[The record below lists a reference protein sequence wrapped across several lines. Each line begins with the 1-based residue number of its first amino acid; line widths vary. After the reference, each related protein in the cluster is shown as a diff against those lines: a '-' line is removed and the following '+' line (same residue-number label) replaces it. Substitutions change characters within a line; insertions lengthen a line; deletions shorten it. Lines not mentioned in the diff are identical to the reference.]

1 MWEKLYDVIVAGGGP
16 AGSVAAISAAR
27 NGASVLMIEKLGF
40 PGGMATAG
48 MVNPIHTYH
57 NMRKEQ
63 IVGGVPDEIVKRLV
77 AIGGAFPGGHLYS
90 SYQSSHTHTPFD
102 VESMKRV
109 LIDMLC
115 EAGVDILLH
124 SFVFGAE
131 RGKGGDLE
139 LKVCSKSGITTARGR
154 MVVDACGD
162 GDVSA
167 AAGATFEKGGQDG
180 RCMAGSLYIRMGG
193 VDASQVIT
201 YIKAHPDDFVLAE
214 DPYLGKTNAELAA
227 EIRDVR
233 DIHVV
238 RGFFSLVKQAHERD
252 EFPRTR
258 NQVMCVFSPRTGQV
272 YLNSANVVHVDGS
285 NVLELSRA
293 EIETRRQVPKIVGF
307 YQKYV
312 PGFKDAFLL
321 ETAPHL
327 GVRESRRI
335 TGDYILTG
343 EDVLSGR
350 HFEDGIARGAYPSDI
365 HTPDGGLVHRHIRD
379 GRDYHVPY
387 RCLLPAGIDNILVA
401 GRPISADRIAHG
413 SLRVMAQCMAI
424 GQAAGTAAALS
435 VKKGTTP
442 RKLPI
447 ADLLSA
453 LTSQGAI
460 L

>member
-1 MWEKLYDVIVAGGGP
+1 
-16 AGSVAAISAAR
+16 
-27 NGASVLMIEKLGF
+27 
-40 PGGMATAG
+40 
-48 MVNPIHTYH
+48 
-57 NMRKEQ
+57 
-63 IVGGVPDEIVKRLV
+63 
-77 AIGGAFPGGHLYS
+77 
-90 SYQSSHTHTPFD
+90 
-102 VESMKRV
+102 MKRV

-124 SFVFGAE
+124 SFVFGVE
-131 RGKGGDLE
+131 RGKGGVLE
-139 LKVCSKSGITTARGR
+139 LRVCSKSGITTARGR
-154 MVVDACGD
+154 TVVDACGD

-167 AAGATFEKGGQDG
+167 AVGAKFEKGGEDG
-180 RCMAGSLYIRMGG
+180 RCMAGSLYIRMGN
-193 VDASQVIT
+193 VDSSEVIA

-214 DPYLGKTNAELAA
+214 DPYLGKTNADLAA

-238 RGFFSLVKQAHERD
+238 RGFFSLVKRAHERD

-258 NQVMCVFSPRTGQV
+258 NQVMCVFSPKAGQV

-285 NVLELSRA
+285 NALELSRA

-379 GRDYHVPY
+379 GGDYHVPY

-435 VKKGTTP
+435 VKKDTTP
-442 RKLPI
+442 RTLPI

-453 LTSQGAI
+453 LKSQGAI